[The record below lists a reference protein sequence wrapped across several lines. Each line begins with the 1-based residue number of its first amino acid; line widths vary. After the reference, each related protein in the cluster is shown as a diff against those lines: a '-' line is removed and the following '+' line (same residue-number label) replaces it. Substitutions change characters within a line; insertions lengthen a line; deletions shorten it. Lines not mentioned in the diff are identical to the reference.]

1 MRPTIKRS
9 PGGDLAYPVDD
20 LVMDYLPV
28 QVPSPLAKRS
38 HSASHCGEKRGDSK
52 NAPKR
57 RENIAALVKVEPK
70 CISFIRDDG
79 TEMEFSA

>member
-9 PGGDLAYPVDD
+9 PGGDPAA
-20 LVMDYLPV
+20 LPV
-28 QVPSPLAKRS
+28 QVPAPLAKRS
-38 HSASHCGEKRGDSK
+38 HTAPVTVEKSAGTQK

-70 CISFIRDDG
+70 RVSFIRDDS